1 MEKILYFGK
10 LMKLEYETKSDV
22 FVPAEGEDGRYEI
35 SADDRQYTYHKEERQ
50 MIGSV
55 KLKVYAP
62 LANKQL
68 HVRMAALSILMHG
81 FW

>member
-35 SADDRQYTYHKEERQ
+35 SADALQYTYHKEERQ
-50 MIGSV
+50 LLVS
-55 KLKVYAP
+55 
-62 LANKQL
+62 
-68 HVRMAALSILMHG
+68 
-81 FW
+81 

>member
-35 SADDRQYTYHKEERQ
+35 SAD
-50 MIGSV
+50 
-55 KLKVYAP
+55 
-62 LANKQL
+62 
-68 HVRMAALSILMHG
+68 ALRILIIKRNG
-81 FW
+81 R